1 MLSFFFTAAF
11 VIVRMFKVLRISAAS
26 IGQIDRRL
34 LNEGVGQFGPLELDP
49 YPTIHVRDLVAHE
62 AHRHPFI
69 EILGTMY
76 LMKLRYAKHFG
87 SRAGSAWRL
96 VFIYALLPWMHQ
108 YRILEKET
116 DTDSEEDPK
125 RDDNYQESEE
135 SGMLKIAPKQPQ
147 LPSFARASTI
157 DERLTEIR
165 NQRSRIFKA
174 LLYDPHS

>member
-1 MLSFFFTAAF
+1 MC
-11 VIVRMFKVLRISAAS
+11 KVLLVAAAS

-34 LNEGVGQFGPLELDP
+34 LAEGVGQIGPLELDP

-96 VFIYALLPWMHQ
+96 VFIYALLPWMNQ
-108 YRILEKET
+108 YRILEK
-116 DTDSEEDPK
+116 DTDADSEGDRTLEEK
-125 RDDNYQESEE
+125 HEE
-135 SGMLKIAPKQPQ
+135 SVESARVKRAPRTHH
-147 LPSFARASTI
+147 LPSFTSASSM
-157 DERLTEIR
+157 DERLWEIR
-165 NQRSRIFKA
+165 NQRSILWR
-174 LLYDPHS
+174 